1 MTLDASRATTGAGR
15 PTKPVR
21 GLVIIGGG
29 GALPRPLNL
38 AVRHPLPL
46 LLGLLT
52 PPPDPLSLHLFP
64 FVQVI
69 GRRWLAQL
77 LSQSRSGDER
87 AQQKEKDKW

>member
-1 MTLDASRATTGAGR
+1 MTPDASRATTGAAP
-15 PTKPVR
+15 PTKPVH
-21 GLVIIGGG
+21 GLVIAGGG
-29 GALPRPLNL
+29 GGLARLLNL
-38 AVRHPLPL
+38 AVHHPLPL
-46 LLGLLT
+46 ILGLLT

-69 GRRWLAQL
+69 GRHWLAQL